1 MKHYSELTSEVLKQL
16 NIKTIKT
23 NRKEEFLNVECGF
36 DIETTST
43 YIDGEKVAF
52 SYIWCFGIGSTGEH
66 IYYGR
71 TWEEFIELCD
81 LLTETFQLFD
91 NKKLVCYVHNFGYEF
106 QFMRK
111 HLNWKTVF
119 AVNERKPIKA
129 LSFHN
134 IEFRDSYI
142 LSGYSLG
149 NTAKNLQYH
158 EVEKLTGDLD
168 YSLVRTHETPMSEQE
183 LKYVEYDVLIIL
195 YYINEQ
201 IKLSGDI
208 SKIPLTNTGR
218 VRSFVRHNCYY
229 TNKSHKKSNQG
240 KYMRYRKIMNELQ
253 LESKD
258 YEQLKRSFMG
268 GFTHANAYYSG
279 KTLENVSSVDFGS
292 SYPSV
297 MITEKFP
304 MSKPIPVKV
313 KDDKHFKSLLSEY
326 ALLFEIRLEGVQ
338 SKIGQENYISESK
351 CYTLENPIINNGRV
365 HKADILEMT
374 ITDIDFKI
382 IEQAY
387 TWENI
392 IIGNVKKFYKDYLP
406 KPIIESILELYQ
418 GKTELKG
425 VEGKEVEYMLS
436 KGMLNSVYGMSVTD
450 IIKDNHKY
458 EGDEWLLEE
467 VNKDDE
473 IKKHNKSKNRFL
485 YYAWGV
491 WVTAYARYNLWTGI
505 LALGDDYVY
514 SDTDS
519 IKLLNYN
526 EHLEYFEKYDT
537 ILKKRQ
543 LQMMTHYNLNPNLLS
558 PETIQ
563 GHKKHI
569 GVWDFEGT
577 HTQFKTLG
585 AKRYLENDNGNLTL
599 TVAGLSKQNGLNYM
613 IEKAKGNVSEVFEMF
628 DNELYIPS
636 DRTGKMT
643 HTYIDDEMTFSV
655 TDYKGN
661 ETEITTLSGIHL
673 EPTDFTLS
681 ISKQYGEFINQLMN
695 GFIFGGVKYE

>member
-1 MKHYSELTSEVLKQL
+1 MKHYSELTSKVLKQL

-52 SYIWCFGIGSTGEH
+52 SYIWAFGIGSTGEH

-111 HLNWKTVF
+111 YLNWKTVF

-142 LSGYSLG
+142 LSGYSLE

-158 EVEKLTGDLD
+158 EVEKLKGDLD
-168 YSLVRTHETPMSEQE
+168 YSLVRTHETPMSDRE

-387 TWENI
+387 TWENM

-543 LQMMTHYNLNPNLLS
+543 LQMMNHYNLNPDLLS

-599 TVAGLSKQNGLNYM
+599 TVAGLSKQNGLKYM
-613 IEKAKGNVSEVFEMF
+613 IEKANGDISEVFKMF

-636 DRTGKMT
+636 NRTGKMT

-681 ISKQYGEFINQLMN
+681 ISKQYGEFINQFVN

>member
-43 YIDGEKVAF
+43 YIEGEKVAF
-52 SYIWCFGIGSTGEH
+52 SYIWAFGIGSTGEH

-71 TWEEFIELCD
+71 TWKEFIELCD

-91 NKKLVCYVHNFGYEF
+91 DKKLVCYVHNFGYEF

-111 HLNWKTVF
+111 YLNWKTVF

-142 LSGYSLG
+142 LSGYSLE

-168 YSLVRTHETPMSEQE
+168 YSLVRTHETPMNEQE

-387 TWENI
+387 TWENM

-491 WVTAYARYNLWTGI
+491 WVTAYARYNLWSGI

-543 LQMMTHYNLNPNLLS
+543 LQMMNHYNLNPDLLS

-599 TVAGLSKQNGLNYM
+599 TVAGLSKQNGLKYM
-613 IEKAKGNVSEVFEMF
+613 IEKANGDISEVFKMF

-636 DRTGKMT
+636 NRTGKMT
-643 HTYIDDEMTFSV
+643 HTYIDDEMTFTV
-655 TDYKGN
+655 KDYKGN

-681 ISKQYGEFINQLMN
+681 ISKQYGEFINQFMN